1 MDLYIS
7 DTALKLSRCFYCFT
21 TFISHIDK
29 SAYNQARL
37 RRQIA
42 QCNSLVNKDKAN
54 YFRNSVRENANDSKK
69 LWQVLR
75 SALHS
80 SPEAVLPS
88 HESKKG
94 LADWFVTFFNDKI
107 AKIRNSFSSSDSF
120 TLRPHLMC
128 LISAALNKFLR
139 RKLEKLS

>member
-1 MDLYIS
+1 MI
-7 DTALKLSRCFYCFT
+7 
-21 TFISHIDK
+21 
-29 SAYNQARL
+29 L
-37 RRQIA
+37 R
-42 QCNSLVNKDKAN
+42 S
-54 YFRNSVRENANDSKK
+54 

-94 LADWFVTFFNDKI
+94 IAERFTTFFSDKI
-107 AKIRNSFSSSDSF
+107 ANIRKSLSYSDSF
-120 TLRPHLMC
+120 TLPSSPNVPNFC
-128 LISAALNKFLR
+128 CFKFLR